1 MKKSFSNM
9 FNPDVMLQKMMST
22 FIYLTEKKSQIESN
36 EWKPGQPLKILFAGY
51 AGARN
56 TGGDVRVE
64 EMIRQ
69 VRHIL
74 GDEHID
80 LSILTIDK
88 NLTQNYFEKV
98 SHVKLP

>member
-1 MKKSFSNM
+1 MTGNR
-9 FNPDVMLQKMMST
+9 
-22 FIYLTEKKSQIESN
+22 SQL
-36 EWKPGQPLKILFAGY
+36 LKILFAGY

-74 GDEHID
+74 GDDNID
-80 LSILTIDK
+80 LSILTIDQQ
-88 NLTQNYFEKV
+88 LTNNYFEKV
-98 SHVKLP
+98 RSGAHA

>member
-1 MKKSFSNM
+1 MAKFSNM
-9 FNPDVMLQKMMST
+9 LNPDVMLQKLMGA
-22 FIYLTEKKSQIESN
+22 FIYLTEKKAQMEVN
-36 EWKPGQPLKILFAGY
+36 EWKPGEPLKILFAGY

-74 GDEHID
+74 AMRTLICRSL
-80 LSILTIDK
+80 LSTKILLKTTLK
-88 NLTQNYFEKV
+88 K
-98 SHVKLP
+98 